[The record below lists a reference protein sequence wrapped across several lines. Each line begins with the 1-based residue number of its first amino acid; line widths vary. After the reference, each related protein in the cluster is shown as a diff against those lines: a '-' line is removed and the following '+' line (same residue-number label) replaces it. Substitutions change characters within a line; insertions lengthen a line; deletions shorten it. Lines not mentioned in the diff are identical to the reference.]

1 MNLLCNYN
9 EGRILKITY
18 ISIQSA
24 LTVTVIVGLFFIV
37 LGYLKSKKISN
48 NKNYIVG
55 DRDENTFSLTASLT
69 ASALG
74 AWILFGPASAATWGG
89 IGAVIG
95 YALGTAAPMLF
106 LYNFGPKIRREFSNG
121 LTLTEFIK
129 KRFGLTILKLCLF
142 LILFYLTIFL
152 IAEVTAIAALLN
164 FISQVPL
171 WVTAGITLIICLLY
185 ILRGGFKLS
194 IITDKYQFTFIVLI
208 ILTSLLII
216 LSNTDLSSFEI
227 IKKNSPNLVD
237 KNYLPNYTAGLTFFI
252 AVSATNLFHQGNW
265 QRVFSAKNNFI
276 LKSSLIYSSIIIF
289 FIVFWMG
296 YSGLISYSL
305 NSKVIPD
312 LAFFDLILNKKNSI
326 FIIGIL
332 ILVMSLT
339 LSTIDTLIN
348 AISSLIIIN
357 GNQISK
363 SLDGKGIKNKTNLI
377 ILLLSILVFIL
388 ASKGYSILYLFLLA
402 DLLCCAAVF
411 TIFYGFFSKKIDT
424 KLAAFSI
431 FCGLLFGLL
440 FFPSPDF
447 QSSILVGNLISID
460 NFSVFIKSNLL
471 FIAFIISL
479 FLPSLIIS
487 IYSLRNS
494 FR

>member
-1 MNLLCNYN
+1 MEAY
-9 EGRILKITY
+9 T
-18 ISIQSA
+18 SIQTS
-24 LTVTVIVGLFFIV
+24 LTTVVIVGLFFIG
-37 LGYLKSKKISN
+37 LGYLHSKKITD
-48 NKNYIVG
+48 NKSYIVG
-55 DRDENTFSLTASLT
+55 DRSENTFSLTASLT

-106 LYNFGPKIRREFSNG
+106 LYNFGPKIRREFSKG

-129 KRFGLTILKLCLF
+129 KRFGIGILKICLF

-152 IAEVTAIAALLN
+152 IAEVTAIASLLN

-171 WVTAGITLIICLLY
+171 WITAGVTLIICLLY
-185 ILRGGFKLS
+185 ILRGGFTLS

-208 ILTSLLII
+208 ILASLLII
-216 LSNTDLSSFEI
+216 LSNIDLSSFEI

-252 AVSATNLFHQGNW
+252 AVAATNLFHQGNW
-265 QRVFSAKNNFI
+265 QRVFAAKNNTI

-305 NSKVIPD
+305 NPQVKPD
-312 LAFFDLILNKKNSI
+312 LAFFDLILNEKNSLI
-326 FIIGIL
+326 TIGIL
-332 ILVMSLT
+332 ILAMSLT

-348 AISSLIIIN
+348 AISSLIIVN
-357 GNQISK
+357 GNQINKNLS
-363 SLDGKGIKNKTNLI
+363 GKKIKDQANII
-377 ILLLSILVFIL
+377 ILLLCVLVFFL

-402 DLLCCAAVF
+402 DLLCCAAVV
-411 TIFYGFFSKKIDT
+411 TIFYGFFNKKINS
-424 KLAAFSI
+424 KLAAYSI
-431 FCGLLFGLL
+431 ICGLISGLL
-440 FFPSPDF
+440 FFPSQNF
-447 QSSILVGNLISID
+447 QSSILVGNLISIE
-460 NFSVFIKSNLL
+460 NFSFLIKTNLL
-471 FIAFIISL
+471 FVSFAVSLIVPFIIIL
-479 FLPSLIIS
+479 

-494 FR
+494 FK